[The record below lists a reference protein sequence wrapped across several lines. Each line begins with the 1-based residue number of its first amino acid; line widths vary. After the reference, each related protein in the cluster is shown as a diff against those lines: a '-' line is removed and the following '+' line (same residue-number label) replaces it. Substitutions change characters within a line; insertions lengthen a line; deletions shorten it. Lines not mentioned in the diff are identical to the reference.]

1 METAMDVIP
10 PELMA
15 QIAERDQDE
24 AADCS
29 ASRVIA
35 VIRAQ
40 QPFAITPEWFAQIAA
55 ALSERAKALREE
67 PREIAQNYLDDLV
80 DDMRGCV

>member
-1 METAMDVIP
+1 MDAIP
-10 PELMA
+10 AELLE
-15 QIAERDQDE
+15 QIAEREQAE
-24 AADCS
+24 AADVS

-55 ALSERAKALREE
+55 ALADKAKALREE
-67 PREIAQNYLDDLV
+67 PREVAQNYLDDLH
-80 DDMRGCV
+80 DDMRGFA

>member
-1 METAMDVIP
+1 MDVIP
-10 PELMA
+10 EELLE
-15 QIAERDQDE
+15 QIAERDQAE

-40 QPFAITPEWFAQIAA
+40 QPFAITPEWFAQVAA
-55 ALSERAKALREE
+55 CLSDVAKHLQQPHREH
-67 PREIAQNYLDDLV
+67 AQNALDEFSDA
-80 DDMRGCV
+80 MRCELP